1 MAETD
6 MVELGLSDG
15 GPTWQ
20 HLLGSHNWDHLLDPL
35 NEDLRRLIL
44 RCGDFCQVTYD
55 TFINDPN
62 SAYCG
67 ASRYAKADLLKKTAF
82 PGGSDKYDVV
92 GFLYATARVSVPE
105 AFLFKSMSRERWD
118 RESNWI
124 GYIAVSN
131 DEVSNE
137 IGRREIYVAWR
148 GTTRNYEWIDVLGAK
163 LQSAMPLLSEGG
175 DHDHNEN
182 GEDDEDED
190 EDHDEHGHT
199 LPKVMKGWLTI
210 YTSDDEK
217 SPFTKLSARAQIS
230 NKIKQLIDQYKD
242 EELSIILTGHSLG
255 ATLSVISAFDI
266 VENITREIPVS
277 AIVFGC
283 PKVGNKSFKNRVN
296 LHPNLKILHVRNVI
310 DTIPLYP
317 ARLMGYVHIGTELEI
332 DSRKS
337 PYLKHS
343 RHVGDW
349 HNLQAMLHIVNG
361 WQGIKEEF
369 RLVIERSIALVNK
382 SCDYLK
388 EECLVPPSWW
398 VEKNKGMVL
407 NERGEWVLAGPEEG
421 PVPEFD

>member
-1 MAETD
+1 MGDEQ
-6 MVELGLSDG
+6 ELGLSDE
-15 GPTWQ
+15 GPTWN
-20 HLLGSHNWDHLLDPL
+20 HLLGSHNWEGLLDPL
-35 NEDLRRLIL
+35 NDDLRRLIL

-62 SAYCG
+62 STYCG
-67 ASRYAKADLLKKTAF
+67 SSRYAKSDLLKKTAF

-131 DEVSNE
+131 DEVSRE

-163 LQSAMPLLSEGG
+163 LHSAKPLLSDGC
-175 DHDHNEN
+175 HDQHEN
-182 GEDDEDED
+182 GEDDNDDDEKD
-190 EDHDEHGHT
+190 VHRS
-199 LPKVMKGWLTI
+199 PKVMKGWLTI
-210 YTSDDEK
+210 YTSDDPK
-217 SPFTKLSARAQIS
+217 SPYTKLSARAQLET
-230 NKIKQLIDQYKD
+230 KIKQLIDKYKD
-242 EELSIILTGHSLG
+242 ENLNVIFTGHSLG
-255 ATLSVISAFDI
+255 ATLSVLSAFDI
-266 VENITREIPVS
+266 AENLTRDIPVS
-277 AIVFGC
+277 AIIFGC
-283 PKVGNKSFKNRVN
+283 PKVGNKRFKERVDS
-296 LHPNLKILHVRNVI
+296 HSNLKILHVRNVI
-310 DTIPLYP
+310 DTIPHYP

-337 PYLKHS
+337 PFLKES

-361 WQGIKEEF
+361 WQGVREEF
-369 RLVIERSIALVNK
+369 RLVIQRSIALVNK

-407 NERGEWVLAGPEEG
+407 NDRGDWVLAGPEEI
-421 PVPEFD
+421 PLPEYD